1 MQSMCIRQVKEHVI
15 NKTHRTLINMKVEL
29 VKVRTISN
37 KAFLLL
43 VVDAI
48 NAIKNDWK
56 IKNREGGTSELNTEY
71 VNIVSETNVE
81 AYYLITGPNISI
93 KYFISYT
100 FDYDSVA
107 IRIYLLNLINGNGQ
121 SIPRHALDNPNLKK
135 FLDELLQKTVA
146 EHKDKLLSMAE
157 KIQNYDNLSC
167 QLTSDSI
174 YDGTLFDTLPDLNIQ
189 LQICDKPQN
198 KVDNPDIHH
207 HSNEEKQSLGFML
220 GRLSVVIEDN
230 WKVILGIIGVIFFII
245 IIIAGICA

>member
-1 MQSMCIRQVKEHVI
+1 MQSMCIRQVKEYVI

-29 VKVRTISN
+29 VKVGTISN

-48 NAIKNDWK
+48 NAIKNDCK
-56 IKNREGGTSELNTEY
+56 IKRGKTELNTEY
-71 VNIVSETNVE
+71 VNIVSESNVE
-81 AYYLITGPNISI
+81 AYYLITGPTISI

-107 IRIYLLNLINGNGQ
+107 IRIYLLNVINGNGQ
-121 SIPRHALDNPNLKK
+121 SIPRHALDNPNVKK
-135 FLDELLQKTVA
+135 FSDELLQKTVA

-198 KVDNPDIHH
+198 KVDNPNIHH
-207 HSNEEKQSLGFML
+207 HSNEEKQSLGFVL

-245 IIIAGICA
+245 AGICA